1 MGMSIIRN
9 TLTITAITSISP
21 CVQVQERHSTSVNGQ
36 QVYVQESTTQVSFIP
51 WVGL

>member
-1 MGMSIIRN
+1 MGMSIIRKV
-9 TLTITAITSISP
+9 LVIIAITSISG

-51 WVGL
+51 GVGL